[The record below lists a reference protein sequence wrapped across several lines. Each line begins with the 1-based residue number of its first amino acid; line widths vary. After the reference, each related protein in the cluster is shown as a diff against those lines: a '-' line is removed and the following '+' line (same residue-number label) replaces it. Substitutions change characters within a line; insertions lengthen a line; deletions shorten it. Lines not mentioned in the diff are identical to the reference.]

1 MTSLAFDYERPD
13 SVEEALRLV
22 AAPGSVVLA
31 GGQSLVP
38 LLERRLV
45 RPERVVDITRIAA
58 LRAIDVRADGLRIG
72 AAVRLTE
79 IERHPA
85 LDRLPLL
92 AEAVASTA
100 SPAIRNR
107 ATLVGNLVRANAMSE
122 LGVVCV
128 ALDAQLVIGQAGAT
142 RAIAVADFFKGHHA
156 CAVEAGEIVLHLDIP
171 WPSSLTGTAF
181 AEIAARAGT
190 TPLVSVAAI
199 VETDGG
205 GTITKARIVAGGV
218 SGKPIRCAKCEA
230 GLIGRTATAALD
242 AIVPE
247 TIASEA
253 VLPDAAYALEVLPV
267 VIGRAVARAIK
278 NIEPA

>member
-1 MTSLAFDYERPD
+1 MTSLTFDYERPE
-13 SVEEALRLV
+13 SVEDALRLV
-22 AAPGSVVLA
+22 ASPGSVVLA

-45 RPERVVDITRIAA
+45 RPQRVVDITRISA
-58 LRAIDVRADGLRIG
+58 LRAIETGADGLRIG
-72 AAVRLTE
+72 SAVRLAE
-79 IERHPA
+79 IERHSA

-92 AEAVASTA
+92 AEALASTA

-107 ATLVGNLVRANAMSE
+107 ATLVGNLVRANAKSE

-128 ALDAQLVIGQAGAT
+128 ALDARLVIGQAGAS
-142 RAIAVADFFKGHHA
+142 RSVAVADFLKGHHA
-156 CAVEAGEIVLHLDIP
+156 SAIDADEIVLRLDIP
-171 WPSSLTGTAF
+171 WPNGPNGAAF
-181 AEIAARAGT
+181 AEIAVRAGT
-190 TPLVSVAAI
+190 TPLVSVAAVI
-199 VETDGG
+199 ETDTNR
-205 GTITKARIVAGGV
+205 TITKSRIVAGGI

-230 GLIGRTATAALD
+230 ALIGKPATAAAD

-247 TIASEA
+247 EISPEA
-253 VLPDAAYALEVLPV
+253 ALPDAAYALEVLPV